1 MTRIF
6 LPPEGLASNQIKITG
21 EQARYLSL
29 VLRVTPGETITIL
42 DGAGRRY
49 TCRIIQAHKKEV
61 LAEKIKQELYSAESP
76 ISITLAQGIP
86 KGEKMDL
93 IIQKSTELGVKKI
106 IPLITEH
113 AEVRETGKLER
124 WRKIALSAAQQS
136 GREKI
141 PEIESPVSLK
151 EFLKIQTG
159 YYHPPL
165 HPLPSREGNKSG
177 NFSSIPSNLL
187 ANSNPP
193 SIPPLAKGD
202 EGGFLRI
209 IFSET
214 EKNQTLKKVLK
225 DFKDSPDIVVLI
237 GPEGGFSQE
246 EAALA
251 VKSGF
256 IPVSLGPRILR
267 TETAAITAI
276 SILQYEMGDA
286 G

>member
-141 PEIESPVSLK
+141 PEIESPVSLS
-151 EFLKIQTG
+151 EFLK
-159 YYHPPL
+159 
-165 HPLPSREGNKSG
+165 
-177 NFSSIPSNLL
+177 
-187 ANSNPP
+187 NPP
-193 SIPPLAKGD
+193 SPPFDKG
-202 EGGFLRI
+202 GMRGFLKI
-209 IFSET
+209 IFSEE

>member
-6 LPPEGLASNQIKITG
+6 LPPEELASNQIKITG

-49 TCRIIQAHKKEV
+49 TCRIIQVHKKEV
-61 LAEKIKQELYSAESP
+61 LAEKIKEELYSAESP
-76 ISITLAQGIP
+76 ISITLAQGLP

-141 PEIESPVSLK
+141 PEIESPVSLN
-151 EFLKIQTG
+151 EFLGKHETVIAS
-159 YYHPPL
+159 PDI
-165 HPLPSREGNKSG
+165 SG
-177 NFSSIPSNLL
+177 RSNLK
-187 ANSNPP
+187 NSF
-193 SIPPLAKGD
+193 G
-202 EGGFLRI
+202 I

-225 DFKDSPDIVVLI
+225 NFKDCTDIAILI
-237 GPEGGFSQE
+237 GPEGGFSHE
-246 EAALA
+246 EVTLA
-251 VKSGF
+251 INSGV
-256 IPVSLGPRILR
+256 IPASLGPRILR
-267 TETAAITAI
+267 TETAAITAM